1 MTKFIFTADLHG
13 NIVQYNKLFDFAKQE
28 KIDMVILGGDLT
40 PKDVERRSVPG
51 QRNFIINEL
60 FPLIQNFQKQNPIQ
74 IALIMGNDDYKAN
87 HYLFEENQEKI
98 GFHLIDE
105 TPFEYGEYIFA
116 GYTYVPYTPFQWKD
130 WEKRDLHTET
140 DVSFRGDTRTEGF
153 ISQGDDN
160 KIPYSIYDTMMDS
173 AIDLELS
180 AKYGKL
186 NPKKLILIAHA
197 PPYNTVCDYTAI
209 KQNDSVIY
217 KHVGSR
223 GVLEFIKKHQPL
235 FTLHGHIHDAADL
248 SENFY
253 EKIGETTAVT
263 VSNDHL
269 TNDLKIIMFDS
280 ENNNLQR
287 IKI

>member
-1 MTKFIFTADLHG
+1 MVKFIFTADLHG
-13 NIVQYNKLFDFAKQE
+13 NIVQYNKLFNFAKQE
-28 KIDMVILGGDLT
+28 NIDLVILGGDLT
-40 PKDVERRSVPG
+40 PKDEKRRSVVG
-51 QRNFIINEL
+51 QRNFILKEL
-60 FPLIQNFQKQNPIQ
+60 FPLIQNIQKQNPLQ

-105 TPFEYGEYIFA
+105 VPFEYGEYIFA

-140 DVSFRGDTRTEGF
+140 DVSFREDTRIEGF

-160 KIPYSIYDTMMDS
+160 KVPYSIYETMMDN

-186 NPKKLILIAHA
+186 NPKKLVLITHA

-209 KQNDSVIY
+209 KQNDTVIY

-223 GVLEFIKKHQPL
+223 GVLEFIKKYQPL
-235 FTLHGHIHDAADL
+235 LTLHGHIHDAAEL
-248 SENFY
+248 SKNFY
-253 EKIGETTAVT
+253 EKIGETTVVT
-263 VSNDHL
+263 VSNDHQ
-269 TNDLKIIMFDS
+269 TNDLKIIIYDS
-280 ENNNLQR
+280 KNQHLERKSL
-287 IKI
+287 

>member
-1 MTKFIFTADLHG
+1 MVKFIFTADLHG
-13 NIVQYNKLFDFAKQE
+13 NIVQYNKLFNFAKQE
-28 KIDMVILGGDLT
+28 NIDLVILGGDLT
-40 PKDVERRSVPG
+40 PKDEKRRSVVG
-51 QRNFIINEL
+51 QRNFILKEL
-60 FPLIQNFQKQNPIQ
+60 FPLIQNIQKQNPLQ

-87 HYLFEENQEKI
+87 QYLFEENQEKI

-105 TPFEYGEYIFA
+105 VPFEYGEYIFA

-140 DVSFRGDTRTEGF
+140 DVSFREDTRIEGF

-160 KIPYSIYDTMMDS
+160 KVPYSIYETMMDN

-186 NPKKLILIAHA
+186 NPKKLVLITHA

-209 KQNDSVIY
+209 KQNDTVIY

-223 GVLEFIKKHQPL
+223 GVLEFIKKYQPL
-235 FTLHGHIHDAADL
+235 LTLHGHIHDAAEL
-248 SENFY
+248 SKNFY
-253 EKIGETTAVT
+253 EKIGETTVVT
-263 VSNDHL
+263 VSNDHQ
-269 TNDLKIIMFDS
+269 TNDLKIIIYDS
-280 ENNNLQR
+280 KNQHLERKSL
-287 IKI
+287 

>member
-28 KIDMVILGGDLT
+28 KIEMLILGGDLT

-51 QRNFIINEL
+51 QRNFILNEL

-186 NPKKLILIAHA
+186 NPKKLVLVAHA

>member
-13 NIVQYNKLFDFAKQE
+13 NIVQYNKLFDFAKQQ

-98 GFHLIDE
+98 GFHLIDK
-105 TPFEYGEYIFA
+105 TPLEYGEYIFA

-180 AKYGKL
+180 AKYGRL
-186 NPKKLILIAHA
+186 NPKKLVLIAHA

-209 KQNDSVIY
+209 KQNDSVTY

-235 FTLHGHIHDAADL
+235 FTLHGHIHDAAEL

-280 ENNNLQR
+280 ENNSLQR

>member
-51 QRNFIINEL
+51 QRNFILNEL

-105 TPFEYGEYIFA
+105 IPFEYGEYIFA

-180 AKYGKL
+180 AKYGKI

>member
-51 QRNFIINEL
+51 QRNFILNEL

-153 ISQGDDN
+153 ISRGDDN

-186 NPKKLILIAHA
+186 NPKKLVLIAHA

-209 KQNDSVIY
+209 KQNDAVTY

-235 FTLHGHIHDAADL
+235 FSFHGHIHDAAEL
-248 SENFY
+248 SGNFY

>member
-1 MTKFIFTADLHG
+1 MVKFIFTADLHG
-13 NIVQYNKLFDFAKQE
+13 NIVQYNKLFNFAKQE
-28 KIDMVILGGDLT
+28 NIDLVILGGDLT
-40 PKDVERRSVPG
+40 PKDEKRRSVVG
-51 QRNFIINEL
+51 QRNFILKEL
-60 FPLIQNFQKQNPIQ
+60 FPLIQNIQKQNPLQ

-105 TPFEYGEYIFA
+105 IPFEYGEYIFA

-140 DVSFRGDTRTEGF
+140 DVSFREDTRIEGF

-160 KIPYSIYDTMMDS
+160 KVPYSIYETMMDN

-186 NPKKLILIAHA
+186 NPKKLVLITHA

-209 KQNDSVIY
+209 KQNDTVIY

-223 GVLEFIKKHQPL
+223 GVLEFIKKYQPL
-235 FTLHGHIHDAADL
+235 LTLHGHIHDAAEL
-248 SENFY
+248 SKNFY
-253 EKIGETTAVT
+253 EKIGETTVVT
-263 VSNDHL
+263 VSNDHQ
-269 TNDLKIIMFDS
+269 TNDLKIIIYDS
-280 ENNNLQR
+280 KNQHLERKSL
-287 IKI
+287 